1 MSLSP
6 ETLSALQTLMA
17 QDAALMARVQT
28 TPNTTQAAALIAEA
42 AEKNGIVVNEAELS
56 NHLEAVSH
64 TLTSQALSD
73 RQLDAVAGGGFMP
86 PMDNMP
92 LNDDDARMALLSVHT
107 LGLGCAVI
115 SIGQAAGDMM
125 GYTKKFC

>member
-42 AEKNGIVVNEAELS
+42 AENNGIVVNEAELS
-56 NHLEAVSH
+56 SHLEAVSH

-73 RQLDAVAGGGFMP
+73 RQLDAVAGGGSM
-86 PMDNMP
+86 
-92 LNDDDARMALLSVHT
+92 NDDNFSWLSVFT
-107 LGLGCAVI
+107 LGVGCAVI
-115 SIGQAAGDMM
+115 SIGQAAGEMM
-125 GYTKKFC
+125 GFTKKFC

>member
-17 QDAALMARVQT
+17 QDATLMARVQT

-86 PMDNMP
+86 PMDNMS
-92 LNDDDARMALLSVHT
+92 LNDDARMALLSVHT

-115 SIGQAAGDMM
+115 SISHAAGEMM
-125 GYTKKFC
+125 GFTKKFC